1 MAPGFPKVRLSKVC
15 LSKVCLP
22 KVCLPILC
30 ALFFS
35 AFVHAQV
42 APSAE
47 LTFTL
52 DFPTSQPEHYSI
64 RIPSDGPARYQSSG
78 RISADSDVTDSF
90 DLDFAL
96 SAETRQK
103 IFRLAAKAGYFQK
116 DVASHQKGMAF
127 TGTKTFTYKDI
138 QRNGQSTF
146 NYSSVSAVQE
156 LTGVLQSLA
165 ATLEFGHRLQYD
177 HRYQKLALDEEL
189 KRMEEM
195 VHDNQLIEVPAIR
208 PILDR
213 IIEDSTVVNMTRA
226 RAQRLLEAPNSH

>member
-15 LSKVCLP
+15 LS

-47 LTFTL
+47 LTFPL

-90 DLDFAL
+90 DLDFIL
-96 SAETRQK
+96 GTETRQK
-103 IFRLAAKAGYFQK
+103 IFRL
-116 DVASHQKGMAF
+116 
-127 TGTKTFTYKDI
+127 
-138 QRNGQSTF
+138 
-146 NYSSVSAVQE
+146 
-156 LTGVLQSLA
+156 
-165 ATLEFGHRLQYD
+165 
-177 HRYQKLALDEEL
+177 
-189 KRMEEM
+189 
-195 VHDNQLIEVPAIR
+195 
-208 PILDR
+208 
-213 IIEDSTVVNMTRA
+213 
-226 RAQRLLEAPNSH
+226 